1 MLMMRASSIYYF
13 LMLSLIRSVLIELDI
28 LKHTL
33 SVKLIGSLRVDV
45 GVY

>member
-1 MLMMRASSIYYF
+1 MFMMRASSIYDF
-13 LMLSLIRSVLIELDI
+13 LMLPLIRSVLIELDI
-28 LKHTL
+28 LEHTL